1 MTVGE
6 RIQQRR
12 EELGLSQTQLAY
24 RMGYSNR
31 SAISRAE
38 TSGDESGA
46 NRVVKFA
53 EALKCSPAYLMGWE
67 EKTQE
72 DRIMAYY
79 YALSDTNKEM
89 IVGLM
94 RQLGE
99 NHED

>member
-1 MTVGE
+1 
-6 RIQQRR
+6 
-12 EELGLSQTQLAY
+12 
-24 RMGYSNR
+24 
-31 SAISRAE
+31 
-38 TSGDESGA
+38 
-46 NRVVKFA
+46 
-53 EALKCSPAYLMGWE
+53 MGWE